1 MLDQEAR
8 SAILLSLALH
18 SFVVVLKNFKGNM
31 YMHTVKT

>member
-18 SFVVVLKNFKGNM
+18 SFVVVLKKFLRE
-31 YMHTVKT
+31 YVYAHC